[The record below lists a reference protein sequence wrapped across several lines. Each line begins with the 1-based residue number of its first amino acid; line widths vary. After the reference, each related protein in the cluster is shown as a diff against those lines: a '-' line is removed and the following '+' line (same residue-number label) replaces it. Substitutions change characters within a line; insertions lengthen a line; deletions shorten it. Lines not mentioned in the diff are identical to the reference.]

1 MWKRNAV
8 LFAILWLPTQAF
20 AWGAEGHHIVAAIA
34 ADGLTPA
41 ARRQVEELLGGDASM
56 GMMEASTWA
65 DELRMKRPRTA
76 SWHFV
81 DVPIGSAGY
90 NPQRDCRSDDC
101 VVAQIERDA
110 RIIADHQL
118 SLPVRAEALRFLI
131 HFVGDVHQPLH
142 AADNHDR
149 GGNEIH
155 VTSRRQKTTLHS
167 VWDVDVVRALGR
179 SPEQV
184 AATLEREMSASTT
197 QQWERGTARDWA
209 NESFQ
214 LASKEIYSHISG
226 GDVAAPVIL
235 PSDYARDES
244 HIAAEQ
250 LKKAGV
256 RLAWVLNQS
265 LR

>member
-1 MWKRNAV
+1 VAIFLPVNARLSV
-8 LFAILWLPTQAF
+8 AFDLPWP
-20 AWGAEGHHIVAAIA
+20 WGHIVAAIA

-41 ARRQVEELLGGDASM
+41 ARRQVEDLLGGDAI

-65 DELRMKRPRTA
+65 DEIRMKRPRTA
-76 SWHFV
+76 PWHFV
-81 DVPIGSAGY
+81 DVPIGSVGY
-90 NPQRDCRSDDC
+90 NPQRDCRNDDC
-101 VVAQIERDA
+101 VVAQIEQDA

-118 SLPVRAEALRFLI
+118 SLPIRAEALRFLI
-131 HFVGDVHQPLH
+131 HFVGDIHQPLH

-149 GGNEIH
+149 GGNGIH
-155 VTSRRQKTTLHS
+155 VILRRQKTTLHS
-167 VWDVDVVRALGR
+167 VWDGDVVRALGR

-235 PSDYARDES
+235 PPDYARDES

-250 LKKAGV
+250 LKMAGV
-256 RLAWVLNQS
+256 RLAWLLNRS